1 MSIPSNINKSVPKTC
16 ANCQGEVSV
25 TNPKAKSGSTIRCYL
40 CAQISTLQERAVK
53 DFQADFQ
60 ETDQDA
66 TTIDWKPIWI
76 TVVAVITI
84 ALGLGGYIGFKRASK
99 SSKIL
104 TQSQTSGPDKNRP
117 VTEDSDLKKSTN
129 TPSTSGNYTTLKPSE
144 NKSVVQPDENQNQ
157 IETPSPEILEKLKK
171 DKWLRFLWS
180 EITRSKVTV
189 KKQDETQATILYN
202 QEERSVPIEV
212 LPEWLQEVVKSQ
224 FYEEGVKNGSIREV
238 DGNTYDTR
246 TDKNWVTIRGTI
258 FQILAGNEGYLV
270 QISATETGSQVTF
283 ERGITWV
290 NKQWTPVLVRL
301 LANGLKTGMYEKQV
315 IKIKALYIG
324 NHSYE
329 SRAHNI
335 ETVPTYDAGIVVN
348 GDRSKSR
355 KPDSRLH
362 PRPRSSP
369 PKRESR
375 PGSSGSG
382 FFITSNGFFISNSH
396 VVESA
401 KEIEVVHNEQ
411 TSKARVVVTDPKN
424 DIAILKV
431 DTQNP
436 VSWLNIGNASNV
448 TEGEDVGT
456 FGYPLPSLQ
465 GVNPKFSKGVVQ
477 SLTGADDDSTEFQIS
492 VPVQPGNSG
501 GPLFQIT
508 SGNVIGIVSSRL
520 RDSVVYG
527 ESGSLPQNINYA
539 VKINYV
545 IALIESRKEIVLK
558 PALIKLDDQT
568 SINAHIKN
576 SIGRVLAYDK

>member
-25 TNPKAKSGSTIRCYL
+25 TNPKAKSGSIIRCYL
-40 CAQISTLQERAVK
+40 CAQISTLREREVK
-53 DFQADFQ
+53 DFQTDFE

-66 TTIDWKPIWI
+66 TTINWKPIWI

-84 ALGLGGYIGFKRASK
+84 SLGLGGYIGFKRASK
-99 SSKIL
+99 STEIL
-104 TQSQTSGPDKNRP
+104 TQSQTSGPEKNRP

-144 NKSVVQPDENQNQ
+144 NKSVVQPNENQNQ
-157 IETPSPEILEKLKK
+157 IETPSPEILDKLKK

-212 LPEWLQEVVKSQ
+212 LPEWLQEVVKIQ

-238 DGNTYDTR
+238 NGNTYDTR
-246 TDKNWVTIRGTI
+246 TDKNWVTIRGFV
-258 FQILAGNEGYLV
+258 FQLLEGDEGYLV
-270 QISATETGSQVTF
+270 QISATETF
-283 ERGITWV
+283 R
-290 NKQWTPVLVRL
+290 PVLVRIL
-301 LANGLKTGMYEKQV
+301 VNGLKKGMYEKQV
-315 IKIKALYIG
+315 IKIKALYVG
-324 NHSYE
+324 NYSYE
-329 SRAHNI
+329 SRAHNL

-348 GDRSKSR
+348 EDRSKSR

-375 PGSSGSG
+375 PGSSSGSG
-382 FFITSNGFFISNSH
+382 FFITSSGFFISNSH

-401 KEIEVVHNEQ
+401 KEIEVVYNEQ
-411 TSKARVVVTDPKN
+411 TLKARVVVTDPKN

-477 SLTGADDDSTEFQIS
+477 SLTGSNDDSTEFQIS

-520 RDSVVYG
+520 KDSVVYG

-539 VKINYV
+539 VKINYA
-545 IALIESRKEIVLK
+545 IALIESRKEIVLQ
-558 PALIKLDDQT
+558 PALIKLDNQT

>member
-25 TNPKAKSGSTIRCYL
+25 TNPKAKSGSIIRCYL

-53 DFQADFQ
+53 DFQTDFQ

-76 TVVAVITI
+76 TVVAAITI
-84 ALGLGGYIGFKRASK
+84 ALGLGGYIGFKKASK
-99 SSKIL
+99 STKLL
-104 TQSQTSGPDKNRP
+104 TQSQTSGPEKNRP

-144 NKSVVQPDENQNQ
+144 NKSVVQPNENQNQ
-157 IETPSPEILEKLKK
+157 IETPSPEILDKLKK

-212 LPEWLQEVVKSQ
+212 LPEWLQEVVKIQ

-238 DGNTYDTR
+238 NGNTYDTR
-246 TDKNWVTIRGTI
+246 TDKNWVTIRGFV
-258 FQILAGNEGYLV
+258 FQLLEGDEGYLV
-270 QISATETGSQVTF
+270 QISATETF
-283 ERGITWV
+283 R
-290 NKQWTPVLVRL
+290 PVLVRIL
-301 LANGLKTGMYEKQV
+301 VNGLKKGMYEKQV
-315 IKIKALYIG
+315 IKIKALYVG
-324 NHSYE
+324 NYSYE
-329 SRAHNI
+329 SRAHNL

-348 GDRSKSR
+348 EDRSKSR

-375 PGSSGSG
+375 PGSSSGSG
-382 FFITSNGFFISNSH
+382 FFITSSGFFISNSH

-401 KEIEVVHNEQ
+401 KEIEVVYNEQ
-411 TSKARVVVTDPKN
+411 TLKARVVVTDPKN

-477 SLTGADDDSTEFQIS
+477 SLTGSNDDSTEFQIS

-520 RDSVVYG
+520 KDSVVYG

-539 VKINYV
+539 VKINYA
-545 IALIESRKEIVLK
+545 IALIESRKEIVLQ
-558 PALIKLDDQT
+558 PALIKLDNQT